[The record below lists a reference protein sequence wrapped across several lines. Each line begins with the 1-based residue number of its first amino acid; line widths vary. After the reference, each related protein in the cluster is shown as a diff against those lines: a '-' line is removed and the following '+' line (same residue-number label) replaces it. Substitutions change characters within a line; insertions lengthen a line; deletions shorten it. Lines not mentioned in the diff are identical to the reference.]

1 MPYDATI
8 TEQPIRALI
17 DLRGGESAREA
28 FSSALDLALPR
39 EPNTARGR
47 DGVWA
52 LWLGPDE
59 WLIVAP
65 DKRERLLEDSL
76 RRAAGGLQAAVTAVS
91 DSYAIFQVSGPEA
104 RDVLA
109 QGTSLDLHP
118 RLFGPG
124 HCARSVFAKTKA
136 LIHQIDDVPTYD
148 LYFDVSFANY
158 VTRWFDTARGR

>member
-1 MPYDATI
+1 MPYDVTI

-39 EPNTARGR
+39 EPNTARGG

-65 DKRERLLEDSL
+65 DDKERPC
-76 RRAAGGLQAAVTAVS
+76 GWG
-91 DSYAIFQVSGPEA
+91 
-104 RDVLA
+104 
-109 QGTSLDLHP
+109 
-118 RLFGPG
+118 
-124 HCARSVFAKTKA
+124 
-136 LIHQIDDVPTYD
+136 
-148 LYFDVSFANY
+148 
-158 VTRWFDTARGR
+158 TARCQGVG